1 MYSNRAFYIEESHG
15 IIDPSPLDPGTAG
28 LTKLLQKT
36 LGSIYG
42 PRAFSSTPPVCHPSS
57 RRDCLPSYDIPKTKR
72 SSFSKSVYAKK
83 GYDNK
88 TVYCNRTSGG
98 YVHWCPKK
106 RKSHTYECAKSLFE
120 SSWFKKKI
128 EDQTDRAE
136 KREPLFF
143 FRVHK
148 SL

>member
-42 PRAFSSTPPVCHPSS
+42 PRAFSSTPPVCHQSS

-120 SSWFKKKI
+120 SSWFKKK
-128 EDQTDRAE
+128 DRGSDWPG
-136 KREPLFF
+136 REEGTSFLF
-143 FRVHK
+143 
-148 SL
+148 SGT

>member
-57 RRDCLPSYDIPKTKR
+57 RRDCLPSYEIPKTKR